1 MSPTPERI
9 LASARALF
17 AERGYRATSM
27 QAIADRVG
35 ITKAA
40 LYHHFAAKDDL
51 LRHLTLP
58 LLDELEAALGEAE
71 AGGDPEAGGEAEAGG
86 DPKAGGDPEAG
97 GDPKA
102 AGDPKAGGH
111 PEAGGDPEAVR
122 WRAIEGYVDVYLRHR
137 ETLLMLVR
145 DMTLLVQ
152 APVADRFRAA
162 VALANDLVCGPD
174 RSLAGRVRAAQVV
187 AGLGDPV
194 VLFLDVPPDRL
205 KRLILDGARALL
217 AETPVADGP
226 PGPAPVDPAGG
237 RPRGRPRGRGGGRPA
252 ALSEPEAGRA
262 RELYAAGRPVAEIAE
277 RLGVSRATV
286 YRSLKSPG

>member
-1 MSPTPERI
+1 MSATSQRI
-9 LASARALF
+9 LAASRALF
-17 AERGYRATSM
+17 AERGYRASSM
-27 QAIADRVG
+27 QAIADQVG

-40 LYHHFAAKDDL
+40 LYYHFASKDEI

-58 LLDELEAALGEAE
+58 LLDELESALAEAE
-71 AGGDPEAGGEAEAGG
+71 AGGDPET
-86 DPKAGGDPEAG
+86 
-97 GDPKA
+97 
-102 AGDPKAGGH
+102 
-111 PEAGGDPEAVR
+111 VR

-137 ETLLMLVR
+137 ETLVMLIR

-162 VALANDLVCGPD
+162 IALANDLVCGPE
-174 RSLAGRVRAAQVV
+174 RSLEGRVRASQVV

-194 VLFLDVPPDRL
+194 VLFLDVPPERL

-217 AETPVADGP
+217 ARSDPAQEGAAND
-226 PGPAPVDPAGG
+226 PAPTSRPAGVTDSP
-237 RPRGRPRGRGGGRPA
+237 RPRGRPRGRSGGRPT
-252 ALSEPEAGRA
+252 ALTESEARQA

-286 YRSLKSPG
+286 YRCLKT

>member
-1 MSPTPERI
+1 MSPTPQRI
-9 LASARALF
+9 LAAARALF
-17 AERGYRATSM
+17 AERGYRAASM

-40 LYHHFAAKDDL
+40 LYHHFASKDEL

-58 LLDELEAALGEAE
+58 LLDELERALAEAE
-71 AGGDPEAGGEAEAGG
+71 EA
-86 DPKAGGDPEAG
+86 D
-97 GDPKA
+97 
-102 AGDPKAGGH
+102 
-111 PEAGGDPEAVR
+111 DPEAVR
-122 WRAIEGYVDVYLRHR
+122 WRAVEGYVDVYLRHR

-174 RSLAGRVRAAQVV
+174 RSLEGRVRASQVV

-194 VLFLDVPPDRL
+194 VLFLDVPPEEL
-205 KRLILDGARALL
+205 KRVILDGARALL
-217 AETPVADGP
+217 AGSTAQEGTVT
-226 PGPAPVDPAGG
+226 GPAASSRAGLTSG
-237 RPRGRPRGRGGGRPA
+237 SRPRGRPRGRSGGRPS
-252 ALSEPEAGRA
+252 ALSEPEAEHA

-277 RLGVSRATV
+277 RLGVSPATV
-286 YRSLKSPG
+286 YRSLKN